1 MLGCWYHGL
10 PSLHSLCTSQ
20 SFYYALGMVLSP
32 YLSLHYLLYRLLGS
46 IIAVQ
51 WLFKIINT
59 FLLFSSIHL
68 ILRHQTYLALLHL
81 IIHHP
86 FAFVLYSILCFSFS
100 FYSISQHIGAWRK
113 RDIQIMYT
121 AIRLVSMLVMVNA
134 TTSIRVSLLTAVVLA
149 ILGFVTQ
156 KLKLRHF
163 VQEWRIIQDFFSSR
177 KRGCQVN
184 MGVIDMA
191 RSELMT
197 VKSLLRV
204 VVVK

>member
-1 MLGCWYHGL
+1 
-10 PSLHSLCTSQ
+10 
-20 SFYYALGMVLSP
+20 MVLSP
-32 YLSLHYLLYRLLGS
+32 FLSLHYLLYKLLGS

-59 FLLFSSIHL
+59 ILLFSSIHL

-81 IIHHP
+81 IIHPP

-149 ILGFVTQ
+149 LALLTDLSPVVFVA
-156 KLKLRHF
+156 LAAAAG
-163 VQEWRIIQDFFSSR
+163 IIQDFFSSR
-177 KRGCQVN
+177 KRGWQVN

>member
-1 MLGCWYHGL
+1 
-10 PSLHSLCTSQ
+10 
-20 SFYYALGMVLSP
+20 MVLSP
-32 YLSLHYLLYRLLGS
+32 FLSLHYLLYKLLGS

-59 FLLFSSIHL
+59 ILLFSSIHL

-113 RDIQIMYT
+113 RDIQIIYT

-134 TTSIRVSLLTAVVLA
+134 TTSNRVSLLKV
-149 ILGFVTQ
+149 
-156 KLKLRHF
+156 KLRHF

-177 KRGCQVN
+177 KRGWQVN

-204 VVVK
+204 VVVE

>member
-1 MLGCWYHGL
+1 
-10 PSLHSLCTSQ
+10 
-20 SFYYALGMVLSP
+20 MVLSP
-32 YLSLHYLLYRLLGS
+32 FLSLHYLLYKLLGS

-59 FLLFSSIHL
+59 ILLFSSIHL
-68 ILRHQTYLALLHL
+68 I
-81 IIHHP
+81 
-86 FAFVLYSILCFSFS
+86 AFVLYSILCFSFS

-177 KRGCQVN
+177 KRGWQVN

>member
-1 MLGCWYHGL
+1 
-10 PSLHSLCTSQ
+10 
-20 SFYYALGMVLSP
+20 MVLSP
-32 YLSLHYLLYRLLGS
+32 FLSLHYLLYKLLGS

-59 FLLFSSIHL
+59 ILLFSSIHL

-204 VVVK
+204 VVVE

>member
-1 MLGCWYHGL
+1 MI
-10 PSLHSLCTSQ
+10 
-20 SFYYALGMVLSP
+20 LSP
-32 YLSLHYLLYRLLGS
+32 FLSLHYLLYRLLGS

-68 ILRHQTYLALLHL
+68 ILRHQTYLALLNL
-81 IIHHP
+81 IIHP
-86 FAFVLYSILCFSFS
+86 CAFVLYSILCFSFS

>member
-1 MLGCWYHGL
+1 
-10 PSLHSLCTSQ
+10 
-20 SFYYALGMVLSP
+20 
-32 YLSLHYLLYRLLGS
+32 
-46 IIAVQ
+46 
-51 WLFKIINT
+51 
-59 FLLFSSIHL
+59 
-68 ILRHQTYLALLHL
+68 
-81 IIHHP
+81 
-86 FAFVLYSILCFSFS
+86 
-100 FYSISQHIGAWRK
+100 
-113 RDIQIMYT
+113 MYT

-134 TTSIRVSLLTAVVLA
+134 TTSIRVSLLTTVVLA

-204 VVVK
+204 VVVE